1 MNSKK
6 LAFLTIVTLVII
18 SSVESGVYLPGYRH
32 PPLSAEEAVQNILK
46 REKLEKTSNRKKEII
61 NNIENISNLIYNVT
75 LQNLK
80 ISERIFELLRPL
92 NATYME
98 FISNRSMLNFTL

>member
-18 SSVESGVYLPGYRH
+18 SSVESGGYLPGYRYSSEGITNNDLALIFYYH
-32 PPLSAEEAVQNILK
+32 EGIIKNI
-46 REKLEKTSNRKKEII
+46 EKLS
-61 NNIENISNLIYNVT
+61 SLIYNVT

-80 ISERIFELLRPL
+80 ISEQIFELLRPL
-92 NATYME
+92 NGIYVK
-98 FISNRSMLNFTL
+98 